1 MNYGETST
9 DFRRIITAE
18 NQLKSKRMKS
28 KLFLLLIVCSNSFGQ
43 QKSLSSSE
51 FWQIVQNYHPVV
63 KQTLIDIKQSN
74 ASLTMARGAFDPV
87 LQHYSTQKTLDGK
100 NYVDYHAPALSIP
113 TWYGIE
119 LSAGIENIQGTRLD
133 PSQTMGQT
141 SYLGIQI
148 PLAKNLVMDKRRA
161 ALQQAKIMQ
170 EMAIQDQRAELNK
183 LLLDAMESYIAW
195 VRSYQVLQLVEANYQ
210 NASKRLDLL
219 RKSVEFGDRPAV
231 DTLEALT
238 QKQTFEN
245 MLSAKAL
252 DFANARLSLSAFLW
266 TGDNRPVDL
275 SDEVIPAA
283 NEEIRLLANADLNL
297 ASLLEKAMQNHPEIN
312 NYRNKLDVLGIE
324 KKLKFQSL
332 LPKID
337 VSYNHLSKGGPS
349 LYGAT
354 FLENNYKYGIKF
366 ELPLRLSD
374 GRGAYQAAK
383 LKLENE
389 QLNLNQKQVQVTIK
403 VRNYYNQFEALQKQI
418 RTQEAAVANYQS
430 LVRAEESRF
439 ELGESSLFLINSRE
453 MKSLEAAEKLAD
465 LKAYLQKTTFALQA
479 SAGIL
484 YEN

>member
-1 MNYGETST
+1 
-9 DFRRIITAE
+9 
-18 NQLKSKRMKS
+18 MKN
-28 KLFLLLIVCSNSFGQ
+28 KVLLFLLIFNVSWGQ
-43 QKSLSSSE
+43 QKSLSSTE
-51 FWQIVQNYHPVV
+51 YWQIVQNFHPIV

-74 ASLTMARGAFDPV
+74 ASLTIARSAFDPV

-100 NYVDYHAPALSIP
+100 NYLDYHAPSLSIP

-119 LSAGIENIQGTRLD
+119 FNAGIENIQGSRLD
-133 PSQTMGQT
+133 PSQTVGQT
-141 SYLGIQI
+141 SYLGVQI
-148 PLAKNLVMDKRRA
+148 PLAKNLLMDKRRA

-170 EMAIQDQRAELNK
+170 KMAIQDQRTELNN
-183 LLLDAMESYIAW
+183 LLLDAMESYITW
-195 VRSYQVLQLVEANYQ
+195 VRSHQVLQLVQANYL
-210 NASKRLDLL
+210 NATKRLDFV

-245 MLSAKAL
+245 MLTAKAVE
-252 DFANARLSLSAFLW
+252 FTNARLGLSAFLW
-266 TGDNRPVDL
+266 NADNSPVDL
-275 SDEVIPAA
+275 SDDVVPAA

-297 ASLLEKAMQNHPEIN
+297 TSLLDKAMQNHPEIN

-332 LPKID
+332 LPKLD

-349 LYGAT
+349 LYGAS

-366 ELPLRLSD
+366 ELPLRLSE

-383 LKLENE
+383 LKLETE
-389 QLNLNQKQVQVTIK
+389 QLNLNQKQLQVEIK
-403 VRNYYNQFEALQKQI
+403 VRNYFNQFEALQKQI
-418 RTQEAAVANYQS
+418 RTQESAYTNYQS
-430 LVRAEESRF
+430 LVKAEEMRF
-439 ELGESSLFLINSRE
+439 ENGESSLFLINSRE

-479 SAGIL
+479 SAGVL

>member
-1 MNYGETST
+1 
-9 DFRRIITAE
+9 
-18 NQLKSKRMKS
+18 MKN
-28 KLFLLLIVCSNSFGQ
+28 KVLLFLLVFHVGWGQ
-43 QKSLSSSE
+43 QKSLSSTE
-51 FWQIVQNYHPVV
+51 YWQIVQNFHPIV

-74 ASLTMARGAFDPV
+74 ASLTIARGAFDPV

-100 NYVDYHAPALSIP
+100 NYLDYHAPSLSIP

-119 LSAGIENIQGTRLD
+119 FSAGIENIQGSRLD
-133 PSQTMGQT
+133 PSQTVGQT
-141 SYLGIQI
+141 SYLGVQI
-148 PLAKNLVMDKRRA
+148 PLAKNLLMDKRRA

-170 EMAIQDQRAELNK
+170 KMAIQDQRAELNN
-183 LLLDAMESYIAW
+183 LLLDAMESYITW
-195 VRSYQVLQLVEANYQ
+195 VRSHQVLQLVQANYL
-210 NASKRLDLL
+210 NATKRLDFV

-245 MLSAKAL
+245 MLTAKAVE
-252 DFANARLSLSAFLW
+252 FTNARLGLSAFLW
-266 TGDNRPVDL
+266 NADNSPVDL
-275 SDEVIPAA
+275 SDDVVPAA

-297 ASLLEKAMQNHPEIN
+297 TSLLDKAMQNHPEIN

-332 LPKID
+332 LPKLD

-349 LYGAT
+349 LYGAS

-366 ELPLRLSD
+366 ELPLRLSE

-383 LKLENE
+383 LKLETE
-389 QLNLNQKQVQVTIK
+389 QLNLNQKQLQVEIK
-403 VRNYYNQFEALQKQI
+403 VRNYFNQFEALQKQI
-418 RTQEAAVANYQS
+418 RTQESAYTNYQS
-430 LVRAEESRF
+430 LVKAEEMRF
-439 ELGESSLFLINSRE
+439 ENGESSLFLINSRE

-479 SAGIL
+479 SAGVL

>member
-1 MNYGETST
+1 
-9 DFRRIITAE
+9 
-18 NQLKSKRMKS
+18 MKN
-28 KLFLLLIVCSNSFGQ
+28 KVLLFLLVFHVGYGQ
-43 QKSLSSSE
+43 QKTLSSTE

-63 KQTLIDIKQSN
+63 KQTLIEIKQSN
-74 ASLTMARGAFDPV
+74 ASLTIAQGAFDPV

-100 NYVDYHAPALSIP
+100 NYLDYHAPSLSIP

-119 LSAGIENIQGTRLD
+119 FSAGIENIQGSRLD
-133 PSQTMGQT
+133 PSQTVGQT
-141 SYLGIQI
+141 SYLGVQI
-148 PLAKNLVMDKRRA
+148 PLAKNLLMDKRRA
-161 ALQQAKIMQ
+161 ALQQAKILQ
-170 EMAIQDQRAELNK
+170 KMAIQDQRSELNN
-183 LLLDAMESYIAW
+183 LLHDAMESYIAW
-195 VRSYQVLQLVEANYQ
+195 VRSYQVMQLVQANYV
-210 NASKRLDLL
+210 NASKRFDMV
-219 RKSVEFGDRPAV
+219 RKSLEFGDRPAV

-245 MLSAKAL
+245 LLAAKSMEYL
-252 DFANARLSLSAFLW
+252 NAKLSLSAYLW
-266 TGDNRPVDL
+266 NAKTRPVDL
-275 SDEVIPAA
+275 ADDVFPAP
-283 NEEIRLLANADLNL
+283 NEEIRLLENADLNL
-297 ASLLEKAMQNHPEIN
+297 ESLLEKAMQNHPELN

-332 LPKID
+332 LPKLD

-354 FLENNYKYGIKF
+354 FLENNYKYGVKF
-366 ELPLRLSD
+366 ELPLRLSE

-389 QLNLNQKQVQVTIK
+389 QLNLNQKQVQVEIK
-403 VRNYYNQFEALQKQI
+403 IRNYYNQFETLKKQI
-418 RTQEAAVANYQS
+418 RTQESALTNYQS
-430 LVRAEESRF
+430 LVNAEEKRF
-439 ELGESSLFLINSRE
+439 ENGESSLFLINSRE

>member
-1 MNYGETST
+1 
-9 DFRRIITAE
+9 
-18 NQLKSKRMKS
+18 MKN
-28 KLFLLLIVCSNSFGQ
+28 KVLLFLLVFHVGWGQ
-43 QKSLSSSE
+43 QKSLSSTE
-51 FWQIVQNYHPVV
+51 YWQIVQNFHPII

-74 ASLTMARGAFDPV
+74 ASLTIARGAFDPV

-100 NYVDYHAPALSIP
+100 NYLDYHAPSLSIP

-119 LSAGIENIQGTRLD
+119 FNAGIENIQGSRLD
-133 PSQTMGQT
+133 PSQTVGQT
-141 SYLGIQI
+141 SYLGVQI
-148 PLAKNLVMDKRRA
+148 PLAKNLLMDKRRA

-170 EMAIQDQRAELNK
+170 KMAIQDQRTELNN
-183 LLLDAMESYIAW
+183 LLQNAMESYITW
-195 VRSYQVLQLVEANYQ
+195 VRSYQVLQLVQANYL
-210 NASKRLDLL
+210 NATKRLDFV

-245 MLSAKAL
+245 MLTAKAVE
-252 DFANARLSLSAFLW
+252 FTNARLGLSAFLW
-266 TGDNRPVDL
+266 NADNSPVDL
-275 SDEVIPAA
+275 SDDVVPAA

-297 ASLLEKAMQNHPEIN
+297 TSLLDKAMQNHPEIN

-332 LPKID
+332 LPKLD
-337 VSYNHLSKGGPS
+337 LSYNHLSKGGPS
-349 LYGAT
+349 LYGAS

-366 ELPLRLSD
+366 ELPLRLSE

-383 LKLENE
+383 LKLETE
-389 QLNLNQKQVQVTIK
+389 QLNLNQKQLQVEIK
-403 VRNYYNQFEALQKQI
+403 VRNYFNQFEALQKQI
-418 RTQEAAVANYQS
+418 RTQESAYTNYQS
-430 LVRAEESRF
+430 LVKAEEMRF
-439 ELGESSLFLINSRE
+439 ENGESSLFLINSRE

-479 SAGIL
+479 SAGVL

>member
-1 MNYGETST
+1 
-9 DFRRIITAE
+9 
-18 NQLKSKRMKS
+18 MKN
-28 KLFLLLIVCSNSFGQ
+28 KVLLFLLVFHVGYGQ
-43 QKSLSSSE
+43 QKTLSSTE

-63 KQTLIDIKQSN
+63 KQTLIEIKQSN
-74 ASLTMARGAFDPV
+74 ASLTIAQGAFDPV

-100 NYVDYHAPALSIP
+100 NYLDYHAPSLSIP

-119 LSAGIENIQGTRLD
+119 FSAGIENIQGSRLD
-133 PSQTMGQT
+133 PSQTVGQT
-141 SYLGIQI
+141 SYLGVQI
-148 PLAKNLVMDKRRA
+148 PLAKNLLMDKRRA
-161 ALQQAKIMQ
+161 ALQQAKILQ
-170 EMAIQDQRAELNK
+170 KMAIQDQRSELNN
-183 LLLDAMESYIAW
+183 LLRDAMESYIAW
-195 VRSYQVLQLVEANYQ
+195 VRSYQVMQLVQANYV
-210 NASKRLDLL
+210 NASKRFDMV
-219 RKSVEFGDRPAV
+219 RKSLEFGDRPAV

-245 MLSAKAL
+245 LLAAKSMEYL
-252 DFANARLSLSAFLW
+252 NAKLSLSAYLW
-266 TGDNRPVDL
+266 NAKTRPVDL
-275 SDEVIPAA
+275 ADDVFPAP
-283 NEEIRLLANADLNL
+283 NEEIRLLENADLNL
-297 ASLLEKAMQNHPEIN
+297 ESLLEKAMQNHPELN

-332 LPKID
+332 LPKLD

-354 FLENNYKYGIKF
+354 FLENNYKYGVKF
-366 ELPLRLSD
+366 ELPLRLSE

-389 QLNLNQKQVQVTIK
+389 QLNLNQKQVQVEIK
-403 VRNYYNQFEALQKQI
+403 IRNYYNQFETLKKQI
-418 RTQEAAVANYQS
+418 RTQESALTNYQS
-430 LVRAEESRF
+430 LVNAEEKRF
-439 ELGESSLFLINSRE
+439 ENGESSLFLINSRE

>member
-1 MNYGETST
+1 
-9 DFRRIITAE
+9 
-18 NQLKSKRMKS
+18 MKN
-28 KLFLLLIVCSNSFGQ
+28 KVLLFLLVFHVGWGQ
-43 QKSLSSSE
+43 QKSLSSTE
-51 FWQIVQNYHPVV
+51 YWQIVQNFHPIV

-74 ASLTMARGAFDPV
+74 ASLTIARGAFDPV

-100 NYVDYHAPALSIP
+100 NYLDYHSPSLSIP

-119 LSAGIENIQGTRLD
+119 FSAGIENIQGSRLD
-133 PSQTMGQT
+133 PSQTVGQT
-141 SYLGIQI
+141 SYLGVQI
-148 PLAKNLVMDKRRA
+148 PLAKNLLMDKRRA

-170 EMAIQDQRAELNK
+170 KMAIQDQRTELNN
-183 LLLDAMESYIAW
+183 LLLDAMESYITW
-195 VRSYQVLQLVEANYQ
+195 VRSHQVLQLVQANYL
-210 NASKRLDLL
+210 NATKRLDFV

-245 MLSAKAL
+245 MLTAKAVE
-252 DFANARLSLSAFLW
+252 FTNARLGLSAFLW
-266 TGDNRPVDL
+266 NADNSPVDL
-275 SDEVIPAA
+275 SDDVVPAA

-297 ASLLEKAMQNHPEIN
+297 TSLLDKAMQNHPEIN

-332 LPKID
+332 LPKLD

-349 LYGAT
+349 LYGAS

-366 ELPLRLSD
+366 ELPLRLSE

-383 LKLENE
+383 LKLETE
-389 QLNLNQKQVQVTIK
+389 QLNLNQKQVQVAVK
-403 VRNYYNQFEALQKQI
+403 VRNYFNQFEALQKQI
-418 RTQEAAVANYQS
+418 RTQESAYTNYQS
-430 LVRAEESRF
+430 LVKAEEMRF
-439 ELGESSLFLINSRE
+439 ENGESSLFLINSRE

-479 SAGIL
+479 SAGVL

>member
-1 MNYGETST
+1 MVSRPIFTPVKQQK
-9 DFRRIITAE
+9 R
-18 NQLKSKRMKS
+18 KRMKN
-28 KLFLLLIVCSNSFGQ
+28 KVLLFLLVFHVGYGQ
-43 QKSLSSSE
+43 QKTLSSTE

-63 KQTLIDIKQSN
+63 KQTLIEIKQSN
-74 ASLTMARGAFDPV
+74 ASLTIAQGAFDPV

-100 NYVDYHAPALSIP
+100 NYLDYHAPSLSIP

-119 LSAGIENIQGTRLD
+119 FSAGIENIQGSRLD
-133 PSQTMGQT
+133 PSQTVGQT
-141 SYLGIQI
+141 SYLGVQI
-148 PLAKNLVMDKRRA
+148 PLAKNLLLDKRRA
-161 ALQQAKIMQ
+161 ALQQAKILQ
-170 EMAIQDQRAELNK
+170 KMAFQDQRSELNN
-183 LLLDAMESYIAW
+183 LLRDAMESYIAW
-195 VRSYQVLQLVEANYQ
+195 VRSYQVMQLVQANYV
-210 NASKRLDLL
+210 NASKRFDMV
-219 RKSVEFGDRPAV
+219 RKSLEFGDRPAV

-245 MLSAKAL
+245 LLAAKSMEYL
-252 DFANARLSLSAFLW
+252 NAKLSLSAYLW
-266 TGDNRPVDL
+266 NAKTRPVDL
-275 SDEVIPAA
+275 ADDVFPAP
-283 NEEIRLLANADLNL
+283 NEEIRLLENADLNL
-297 ASLLEKAMQNHPEIN
+297 ESLLEKAMQNHPELN

-332 LPKID
+332 LPKLD

-354 FLENNYKYGIKF
+354 FLENNYKYGVKF
-366 ELPLRLSD
+366 ELPLRLSE

-389 QLNLNQKQVQVTIK
+389 QLNLNQKQVQVEIK
-403 VRNYYNQFEALQKQI
+403 IRNYYNQFETLKKQI
-418 RTQEAAVANYQS
+418 RTQESALTNYQS
-430 LVRAEESRF
+430 LVNAEEKRF
-439 ELGESSLFLINSRE
+439 ENGESSLFLINSRE

>member
-1 MNYGETST
+1 
-9 DFRRIITAE
+9 
-18 NQLKSKRMKS
+18 MKN
-28 KLFLLLIVCSNSFGQ
+28 KVLLFLLLCHVSLGQ
-43 QKSLSSSE
+43 QKSLSSTE
-51 FWQIVQNYHPVV
+51 YWQIVQNFHPVV

-100 NYVDYHAPALSIP
+100 NYLDYHAPSISIP
-113 TWYGIE
+113 TWYGVE
-119 LSAGIENIQGTRLD
+119 LSAGIENIQGSRLD
-133 PSQTMGQT
+133 PSQTLGQT

-170 EMAIQDQRAELNK
+170 KMAIQDQRNELNK

-195 VRSYQVLQLVEANYQ
+195 VRNYQVLQIVQANYQ
-210 NASKRLDLL
+210 NASKRLDLV

-245 MLSAKAL
+245 MLTAKSL
-252 DFANARLSLSAFLW
+252 EFANARLSLSAYLW
-266 TGDNRPVDL
+266 KADNSPVDL
-275 SDEVIPAA
+275 ADDVIPAA

-297 ASLLEKAMQNHPEIN
+297 QSLIEKAMQNHPEIN
-312 NYRNKLDVLGIE
+312 NYRNKLEVLGIE

-337 VSYNHLSKGGPS
+337 LSYNHLSKGGPS
-349 LYGAT
+349 LYGAS

-366 ELPLRLSD
+366 ELPLRLSE

-383 LKLENE
+383 LKLESE
-389 QLNLNQKQVQVTIK
+389 QLNLNQKQVQVEIK
-403 VRNYYNQFEALQKQI
+403 VRNYFNQFEAFQKQI
-418 RTQEAAVANYQS
+418 RTQESAFLNYQS
-430 LVRAEESRF
+430 LVKAEELRF
-439 ELGESSLFLINSRE
+439 ENGESSLFLINSRE